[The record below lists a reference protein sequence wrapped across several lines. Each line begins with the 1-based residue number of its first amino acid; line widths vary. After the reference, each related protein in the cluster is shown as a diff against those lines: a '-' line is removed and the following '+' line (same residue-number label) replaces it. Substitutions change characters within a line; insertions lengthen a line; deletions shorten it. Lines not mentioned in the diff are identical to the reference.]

1 MSKKRMPR
9 SEIGAIAG
17 TRINTLMRMSKEQA
31 SYGDMDLARRYVDI
45 ARRISMRTKTKIPKE
60 HIYCKNC
67 LAPMAPGTFTVRLR
81 SHKVIMRCTE
91 CGSVK
96 RIPYIKEQRG

>member
-1 MSKKRMPR
+1 MSKRMAKGD
-9 SEIGAIAG
+9 IADIAG
-17 TRINTLMRMSKEQA
+17 TRIEKLMILSKSKA
-31 SYGDMDLARRYVDI
+31 SAGDIDIARRYVYL

-67 LAPMAPGTFTVRLR
+67 FTPMVPGTFRVRLGAHR
-81 SHKVIMRCTE
+81 VIMTCAE

-96 RIPYIKEQRG
+96 RIPYTKEQNG

>member
-1 MSKKRMPR
+1 MSRKRMQR
-9 SEIGAIAG
+9 NEIAEIAV
-17 TRINTLMRMSKEQA
+17 TRINKLMTMSKEQA
-31 SYGDMDLARRYVDI
+31 SYGDIDLARRYVDI

-67 LAPMAPGTFTVRLR
+67 LAPSVPSTFTVRLR
-81 SHKVIMRCTE
+81 SHRVIMRCAE

-96 RIPYIKEQRG
+96 RIPYIREQRG